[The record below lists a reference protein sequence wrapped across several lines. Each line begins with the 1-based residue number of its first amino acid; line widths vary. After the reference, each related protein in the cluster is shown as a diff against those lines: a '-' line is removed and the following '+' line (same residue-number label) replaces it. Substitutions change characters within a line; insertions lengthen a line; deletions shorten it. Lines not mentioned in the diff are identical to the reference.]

1 LINSFHAGISLK
13 ALLLKVLDTAALLD
27 QPILPTWEISLPA
40 SRSAFANSDLS
51 GLWVTQVDIIEPST
65 GRY

>member
-40 SRSAFANSDLS
+40 STSAFANSDLS